1 MYIITIN
8 GKGTILYTSIE
19 IESKLIYYVVQQQY
33 QSQKENNSRVRPKVV
48 IDANLIGHPFILQGN
63 GRAKAVVVIAKK
75 FANEGIDVT
84 IGPANKAVI
93 ELIVTPFQADPEIA
107 RQMVCSDSDCI
118 ISSYSDFPMYIGA
131 SASTDMVRSPKINV
145 NKSSFTFKKLV
156 TGQKNIMT
164 WINNEVVAHFET
176 ILRWYRCFRCRCTI
190 QIEESPR

>member
-1 MYIITIN
+1 MTIN

-48 IDANLIGHPFILQGN
+48 IDANLIGNPFTLQRN
-63 GRAKAVVVIAKK
+63 GPAKAVVVIAKK
-75 FANEGIDVT
+75 FANKGLDVT
-84 IGPANKAVI
+84 IDPANKGVI
-93 ELIVTPFQADPEIA
+93 ELLVTPFQADPEIA
-107 RQMVCSDSDCI
+107 RQMVCSDADCI
-118 ISSYSDFPMYIGA
+118 ISSDSDFPMYIGA

-176 ILRWYRCFRCRCTI
+176 ILRWYRCCRCRRTI
-190 QIEESPR
+190 QMEESPR